1 MVEPEVVPP
10 IEAPPPVEAGPGP
23 RRESHTRLPD
33 EGLWEEPPVQPEPRV
48 KPPSSPAPPGEL
60 PQRRVVVIDDNSE
73 IDTQGTREVPP
84 SPESDEMR
92 EGMTDIGATLDDER
106 GRKRRWRM
114 FRKGGD

>member
-1 MVEPEVVPP
+1 
-10 IEAPPPVEAGPGP
+10 VEADPAP
-23 RRESHTRLPD
+23 RPESHARLPD

-60 PQRRVVVIDDNSE
+60 PQRRVVVIDDNPE
-73 IDTQGTREVPP
+73 IDLQGSREAPPP

-106 GRKRRWRM
+106 GHKRRWRM